1 MERRGEG
8 GRGKRGQLVGGMQ
21 APNFRIC
28 VPRREKERLFKLSEE
43 LFPELNLAKAPP
55 LGLAHPQ
62 GERHRQGLCLLL
74 LAMGLGLRPTAMF
87 PWTP

>member
-1 MERRGEG
+1 
-8 GRGKRGQLVGGMQ
+8 MQ
-21 APNFRIC
+21 APNFRVC
-28 VPRREKERLFKLSEE
+28 VPRREKLSEE
-43 LFPELNLAKAPP
+43 LFPELILAKAPP

-74 LAMGLGLRPTAMF
+74 LAMGLGLQPTAMF